1 MRATRGGAL
10 RRVLD
15 GLALTL
21 FAAFLVVA
29 VPQAVMRAAGMLN
42 LAQYA
47 RGESAEAGR
56 VRLEGEP
63 YVRGIDAIRAAVLAD
78 EPYLLVEGGRL
89 TDGDTY
95 WVRYDL
101 APRRAILLG
110 RLADMAGAGPAI
122 RRLGS
127 RLRHVVVAYGHGAPP
142 RLYDRFEFV
151 EELDRRAAGAAGEAG
166 AGDAAA
172 SVAAAGEAGAGDAEA
187 SVAAG
192 GRGGASGGAAAATA
206 GAAAG
211 KSGAGGTGDAHPR

>member
-56 VRLEGEP
+56 IRLEGEP
-63 YVRGIDAIRAAVLAD
+63 YVRGIDAIRAAVPAD

-151 EELDRRAAGAAGEAG
+151 EELDRRAAGAGG
-166 AGDAAA
+166 G
-172 SVAAAGEAGAGDAEA
+172 AAGEAGGGAAA
-187 SVAAG
+187 AVAAG
-192 GRGGASGGAAAATA
+192 GTGGASGGAAAATA
-206 GAAAG
+206 AAG
-211 KSGAGGTGDAHPR
+211 TSGAGGTGDAHPR

>member
-10 RRVLD
+10 HRVLA

-21 FAAFLVVA
+21 FTAFLAVA

-47 RGESAEAGR
+47 RGESAETGR

-63 YVRGIDAIRAAVLAD
+63 YVRGIDAIRAAVPED

-95 WVRYDL
+95 WVRFDL

-110 RLADMAGAGPAI
+110 RLADLTGAGPAI

-127 RLRHVVVAYGHGAPP
+127 RLHHVVVAHGHGAPP
-142 RLYDRFEFV
+142 RLYDRYEFV
-151 EELDRRAAGAAGEAG
+151 EELDRRAAGAGG
-166 AGDAAA
+166 AGT
-172 SVAAAGEAGAGDAEA
+172 
-187 SVAAG
+187 G
-192 GRGGASGGAAAATA
+192 GGPAPAAAAA

-211 KSGAGGTGDAHPR
+211 SGGADGTGDAHPR